1 MTCKVEPGIQPER
14 MEQLKNPRRQHVLPN
29 RRVEKPGH
37 FTKKMNS
44 LLPTETELVLPPDK
58 NNIPKTSH
66 RPRQIGRRDIQAH
79 RRLARELTC
88 DEADVDE
95 LLSAGELT

>member
-14 MEQLKNPRRQHVLPN
+14 MEQFKNPRLQHVF
-29 RRVEKPGH
+29 H

-44 LLPTETELVLPPDK
+44 ILPTGAELVLPPDK
-58 NNIPKTSH
+58 DNIRKTSH

-79 RRLARELTC
+79 GRLAPELTC